1 MAALLLA
8 APRLTA
14 LLQPSSSCRRD
25 VVASLVGCSSILLP
39 AAAVGYDS
47 VESAMASQFAAAEA
61 ARSQREQRAFETR
74 RSFELKVRA
83 LQGARTADEFVAASD
98 SLALELIRLQAIPE
112 GTSLQSVVGGIRAT
126 YNLLPK
132 VRIECEGRRECFN
145 HGSAVENA
153 YTALLRELRR
163 YASKSAYAQSGGY
176 ELPNTPFSF

>member
-14 LLQPSSSCRRD
+14 LLQPSSSCRRN
-25 VVASLVGCSSILLP
+25 VVASLVGCSLLLP
-39 AAAVGYDS
+39 TAAVGYDS

-145 HGSAVENA
+145 HGAAVENA
-153 YTALLRELRR
+153 YAALLRELRR
-163 YASKSAYAQSGGY
+163 YASKSAYAQSGGD